1 VLREIFSNKKLVTY
15 IGINI
20 FVSALTALIVISLW
34 TRATLN
40 SDAPVLPDGSGN
52 TTLSNQL
59 SISTV
64 VGAGDLENERFS
76 LAHVGTQD
84 VSLSGWRLRGEDGS
98 EFRFPALVLH
108 PGAQV
113 VVYSKAGDDSATE
126 LFWDRQ
132 IPAWYTGEEISLVD
146 ASGQIQA
153 RYTVP

>member
-20 FVSALTALIVISLW
+20 AVSAITALIVISLW

-40 SDAPVLPDGSGN
+40 SAAPSLQDGSDPSS
-52 TTLSNQL
+52 LSSQL

-64 VGAGDLENERFS
+64 VGAGDLENERVS
-76 LAHVGTQD
+76 IAHVGNQD

-113 VVYSKAGDDSATE
+113 LVYTKVGDDSATQ

-132 IPAWYTGEEISLVD
+132 IAAWYTDEEISLVD
-146 ASGQIQA
+146 ASGQVQA